1 MNEFMKNNDT
11 QTPTMVNESPTR
23 LADRTVLNSSTSG
36 DISRRSILTTT
47 AAATTALIGVSAA
60 TTVAAQ
66 ETTFELGG
74 RTPGW
79 QGESPSS
86 IGGQTNPTL
95 ELEAGTEYEIIW
107 ENLDGAP
114 HNVVIEDDS
123 GNQFVRTELVS
134 EQGATQSVTFTAEAG
149 MSTYYCEVH
158 PQSMRGSVRVSGSE
172 PTSTATPTETE
183 TETDTETSTETET
196 PTKTKTA
203 ETTSTSATETETETE
218 NQSNTATETD
228 TESDSDADDG
238 PMMAGEACPNNES
251 ASASNDTC
259 EDHESGGQASNS
271 GDDDG
276 KGKPLSDDEL
286 DQLLQLLMRFLRQL
300 FAGA

>member
-1 MNEFMKNNDT
+1 MNEFIKNNDT
-11 QTPTMVNESPTR
+11 QTPTMVNESPTG
-23 LADRTVLNSSTSG
+23 LADRTVPNSPTSG
-36 DISRRSILTTT
+36 DISRRSILKTT
-47 AAATTALIGVSAA
+47 AAATTTLIGVSAA

-74 RTPGW
+74 ETPGW

-123 GNQFVRTELVS
+123 GNQFVRTELIN

-149 MSTYYCEVH
+149 MSTYYCEAH
-158 PQSMRGSVRVSGSE
+158 PQSMRGSVSVSGSE

-196 PTKTKTA
+196 PTETETA
-203 ETTSTSATETETETE
+203 ETTSTPATETEAE
-218 NQSNTATETD
+218 NKSNTATETD
-228 TESDSDADDG
+228 TESDADDG
-238 PMMAGEACPNNES
+238 PMMADEACPNSES

-271 GDDDG
+271 GGDNG
-276 KGKPLSDDEL
+276 PLSDDEL